1 MNASAW
7 GVHKPRAAAR
17 GRQFNSDEVQARGRR
32 RPLEVVVHAA
42 AENMGP
48 DVTGEQPV
56 QGADTCD
63 YISDIERRDVAQI
76 HVEVF
81 SLGGPV
87 AP

>member
-1 MNASAW
+1 
-7 GVHKPRAAAR
+7 
-17 GRQFNSDEVQARGRR
+17 
-32 RPLEVVVHAA
+32 
-42 AENMGP
+42 MGP

-63 YISDIERRDVAQI
+63 CIGDIERGHVAQI

-81 SLGGPV
+81 GLGGPV